1 MAGNGNRIP
10 SQKSSSA
17 SDKRAAKFAN
27 HRKTEYKKGTLKA
40 DKVAALEEIDGWKW

>member
-10 SQKSSSA
+10 SQQSSSP
-17 SDKRAAKFAN
+17 SNKRAAIFAKD
-27 HRKTEYKKGTLKA
+27 RKKDYKKGTLKA